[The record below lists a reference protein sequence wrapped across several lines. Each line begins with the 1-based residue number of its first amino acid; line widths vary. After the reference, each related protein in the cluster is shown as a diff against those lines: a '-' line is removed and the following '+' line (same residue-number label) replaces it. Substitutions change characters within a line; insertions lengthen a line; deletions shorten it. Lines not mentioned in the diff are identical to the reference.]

1 MGAKIYILAIA
12 ALAAAGCSS
21 GGLKRFAP
29 PGIVKY
35 EELAKDQPVNPV
47 IVQRIEDQKDE
58 PGGGFPNL
66 SVQPT
71 KLPEGIAKPER
82 DAMIVDLLMQRDALN
97 AAMQADRALA
107 GAERLHALDEERA
120 ALSEAVANDDAA
132 ARRERGLP
140 PRQAEHVEE

>member
-1 MGAKIYILAIA
+1 MGAKAYILMVA

-21 GGLKRFAP
+21 GALKRFAP

-35 EELAKDQPVNPV
+35 EELAKDQPPNPV

-66 SVQPT
+66 SEQPA

-82 DAMIVDLLMQRDALN
+82 DAMIADLLIQRDALN
-97 AAMQADRALA
+97 AAMEADRAVA
-107 GAERLHALDEERA
+107 GAERLQALEADRD
-120 ALSEAVANDDAA
+120 ALSDAVAKDDAA

-140 PRQAEHVEE
+140 PREPAPVRD